1 MKTDNYYVGLDI
13 GTDSIGYAV
22 TNETYDLCKF
32 KGEPMWG
39 VTLFEEANS
48 AADRRSFRTSRRRID
63 RRQQRVQ
70 LIMDLF
76 AEEIG
81 KSDPGF
87 FRRIKE
93 SYLYPETADDKV
105 RLFDIFEKQK
115 QYQIKYPTIHHLIVE
130 LMNSQEPH
138 DVRLVYLACA
148 WLVAHRGHFLSE
160 VDKQNI
166 DDVTDFQIVYNKL
179 VDFIQ
184 RDNEHTLPWKKNVE
198 LDAVAGALKSKRGIT
213 KKSKALTEALFGTG
227 NAPKIVNEQYEY
239 NYELVIKLLCGGNV
253 ELKKLFDKE
262 EYADLTERSVALH
275 MDDKKLADIMQS
287 IGDDADLISVLKSVY
302 DWSVLADVLKGN
314 QTISEAKVTVYEQ
327 HKEDLA
333 LLKHLIRKYSREQYN
348 DIFRSDAV
356 KNNYVAYIGSCKT
369 SGKKQSVPKS
379 TNQEDFCKYIF
390 KIVEKISPDETD
402 ADAYDQMIS
411 RLGSEIHDFMPKQ
424 VDRDNRV
431 IPCQLYWFELH
442 KILENAKEYLPF
454 LKEPDEDG
462 ITGAKKVLSVF
473 EFRVPYYVGPLK
485 EKSNPKWNHWMV
497 RKAEG
502 RIYPWNFDQMV
513 DLDAS
518 ENAFIAR
525 MTNSCT
531 YLPGE
536 DVLPKN
542 SLIYCAFEVLNE
554 INNIKINGNEI
565 PVHVKQ
571 EIFSEV
577 FMEHQKVTPNRI
589 RDHLVSS
596 NYIHKDDVISGLD
609 TTIKS
614 SLKPFMLFHN
624 LIKSGLLCY
633 SDAEKII
640 SRAAYSED
648 RSRFSNW
655 LKSAYPDLPESEIK
669 YIAGLKLK
677 DFGRLSKRLLC
688 DIEGVDT
695 GTGAVYPSIIRA
707 MWETNRNLMQLL
719 SDKFTFREHIEEIV
733 REYYD
738 LNPKS
743 ISDRLDEMYISNS
756 VQRPIIRTL
765 DILKDVVKV
774 QGHAPERIFV
784 EMARGAGKEQKGQ
797 RTKTRRAQ
805 LDELYKKVKDED
817 IHHLIKQLED
827 LGTDADN
834 KLRSDKL
841 FLYFVQ
847 LGKCLYTGKSF
858 DIDAVIAGDGT
869 YNIEHIYPR
878 SFVKDDSIIN
888 NEILVDSKANGDKGD
903 SYPIDPAIQ
912 KNMRGY
918 WAALN
923 QIGLISDEKYK
934 RLTRTTHFT
943 DEEKFD
949 FINRQ
954 LVETRQSTKAV
965 VTLLKELYP
974 DTEIV
979 SVKASLVSE
988 FRQQFNLPKSRLLN
1002 DLHHAKD
1009 AYLNI
1014 VAGNIWHCKFSRQF
1028 WRAEEPHNA
1037 KVEVVFTRPV
1047 VCNGKTVWNGA
1058 ADKDRVV
1065 KIARKNTAH
1074 MTKYAFF
1081 RKGEFFNQNPV
1092 SAAKGLTPI
1101 KKDRPTEIYGG
1112 YQKSTASFFVL
1123 VKYEIAKKKD
1133 IMVMPVELLYG
1144 DQFVQD
1150 ECFAFEYA
1158 KRTIADITGK
1168 PVESVEFLLN
1178 KRLIKVNTVL
1188 SLNGFR
1194 VCISGKAN
1202 GGKVIGVSCLFSFKT
1217 SPENEIYIK
1226 RLESF
1231 DNRRRKDSNIMFDES
1246 HDGIS
1251 AEQNLALYDCYIDK
1265 WQNSPFQH
1273 RPSHPLNKLKEG
1285 REKFAALSPQQ
1296 QITVLLS
1303 IQGLFGRSI
1312 KADLTLIGAGSS
1324 VGAASLSSSISNWKK
1339 YYTDARI
1346 IDQSASGLFEKV
1358 SDNLLSLL

>member
-1 MKTDNYYVGLDI
+1 MKTENYYVGLDI

-22 TNETYDLCKF
+22 TNDAYDLCKF

-39 VTLFEEANS
+39 VTLFEKAHPASE
-48 AADRRSFRTSRRRID
+48 RRSFRAQRRRHD

-105 RLFDIFEKQK
+105 RLFDTYEKQK
-115 QYQIKYPTIHHLIVE
+115 QYQTKYPTIHHLIVE
-130 LMNSQEPH
+130 LMNSRESH
-138 DVRLVYLACA
+138 DARLVYLACA
-148 WLVAHRGHFLSE
+148 WLVAHRGHFLNE

-166 DDVTDFQIVYNKL
+166 DDVIDFQSVYNKL

-184 RDNEHTLPWKKNVE
+184 RNNEHILPWKNNVE
-198 LDAVAGALKSKRGIT
+198 LNAVASALKSKLGIT
-213 KKSKALTEALFGTG
+213 KKSKALTEALFGTEK
-227 NAPKIVNEQYEY
+227 APKVVNEQYEY

-262 EYADLTERSVALH
+262 EYADLTKRSVALH
-275 MDDKKLADIMQS
+275 MDDGELAGIMQS
-287 IGDDADLISVLKSVY
+287 IGDDAELISVLKSVY

-314 QTISEAKVTVYEQ
+314 RTISEAKIGVYEQ

-333 LLKHLIRKYSREQYN
+333 LLKHLIRKYARENYN

-356 KNNYVAYIGSCKT
+356 KNNYVAYIGSHKT

-379 TNQEDFCKYIF
+379 VNQEDFCKYVF

-402 ADAYDQMIS
+402 ADAYNQMIS
-411 RLGSEIHDFMPKQ
+411 RLGREIHDFMPKQ
-424 VDRDNRV
+424 VDCDNRV
-431 IPCQLYWFELH
+431 IPYQLYWFELH
-442 KILENAKEYLPF
+442 KILENAKEYLLF
-454 LKEPDEDG
+454 LKEPDDNG
-462 ITGAKKVLSVF
+462 ITGAEKVLSVF

-565 PVHVKQ
+565 PVHAKQ
-571 EIFSEV
+571 EIYSEV
-577 FMEHQKVTPNRI
+577 FMEHQKVTPKRI
-589 RDHLVSS
+589 RDHLVSN
-596 NYIHKDDVISGLD
+596 NYIHKDDVINGLD
-609 TTIKS
+609 TSVKS
-614 SLKPFMLFHN
+614 SLKPFILFQN
-624 LIKSGLLCY
+624 LVKSGLIRY
-633 SDAEKII
+633 SDVEKII
-640 SRAAYSED
+640 NRAAYSED
-648 RSRFSNW
+648 QSRFFNW
-655 LKSAYPDLPESEIK
+655 LKAEYPDLPESEIK
-669 YIAGLKLK
+669 YIASLKLK

-695 GTGAVYPSIIRA
+695 ETGAVYPSIIRA

-719 SDKFTFREHIEEIV
+719 SGKFTFREKVDEIV

-743 ISDRLDEMYISNS
+743 ISSRLDEMHIPNS
-756 VQRPIIRTL
+756 VQRPIIRTV
-765 DILKDVVKV
+765 DIMKDVVKV
-774 QGHAPERIFV
+774 QGHAPKRIFV
-784 EMARGAGKEQKGQ
+784 EMARGANEEQKGQ
-797 RTKTRRAQ
+797 RTKTRRSQ

-817 IHHLIKQLED
+817 IHHLTKQLDD
-827 LGTDADN
+827 LGADADN

-841 FLYFVQ
+841 FLYFIQ
-847 LGKCLYTGKSF
+847 LGKCLYTGKSI

-888 NEILVDSKANGDKGD
+888 NKILVDSRANGDKGD
-903 SYPIDPAIQ
+903 SYPIDPTIQ

-918 WAALN
+918 WTALN

-943 DEEKFD
+943 DEEKFN

-954 LVETRQSTKAV
+954 LVETQQSTKAV
-965 VTLLKELYP
+965 ATLLEELYP

-979 SVKASLVSE
+979 FVKASLVSE
-988 FRQQFNLPKSRLLN
+988 FRQQFNLPKSRSIN

-1028 WRAEEPHNA
+1028 WRAEEPNNA

-1047 VCNGKTVWNGA
+1047 VCNGKTVWNGTV
-1058 ADKDRVV
+1058 DKDRVV

-1074 MTKYAFF
+1074 LTKYAFV
-1081 RKGEFFNQNPV
+1081 RKGGFFDQKPV
-1092 SAAKGLTPI
+1092 SAAKGLTPL
-1101 KKDRPTEIYGG
+1101 KKGRPTEIYGG

-1123 VKYEIAKKKD
+1123 VKYKIAKKQD

-1144 DQFVQD
+1144 NQFVQD

-1202 GGKVIGVSCLFSFKT
+1202 GGRVIGTSSLSPFKT

-1231 DNRRRKDSNIMFDES
+1231 DKRRQKNSSIVFDEQ

-1251 AEQNLALYDCYIDK
+1251 AEKNLSLYDCYIDK
-1265 WQNSPFQH
+1265 WQNSPFQY
-1273 RPSHPLNKLKEG
+1273 RPSNPLEKLKKY
-1285 REKFAALSPQQ
+1285 RENFAALSPQQ
-1296 QITVLLS
+1296 QVSVLLS
-1303 IQGLFGRSI
+1303 IQGLFGRAI
-1312 KADLTLIGAGSS
+1312 QADLSLIGTGTN
-1324 VGAASLSSSISNWKK
+1324 VGAATLSSSISNWKK
-1339 YYTDARI
+1339 EYTDVRI
-1346 IDQSASGLFEKV
+1346 IDQSASGLFEKA
-1358 SDNLLSLL
+1358 SDNLLALL